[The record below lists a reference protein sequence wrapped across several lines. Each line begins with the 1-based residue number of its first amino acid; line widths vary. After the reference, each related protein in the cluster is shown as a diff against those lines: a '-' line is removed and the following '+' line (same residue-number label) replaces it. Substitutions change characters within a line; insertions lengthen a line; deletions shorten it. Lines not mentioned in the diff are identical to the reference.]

1 VSLFDKLKIGV
12 HQTYVK
18 NVEKIMPTLKE
29 SKFLDDG
36 VLTPEEVT
44 REETKQRERKTTK
57 QLLRE
62 REREKKKR
70 ETSSNAR
77 KEKKK
82 KKQIFSQAQP
92 TSLSLSQ
99 FVAAGDLLV
108 HKCPT
113 WTWESA
119 EEGKGVSYL
128 PKNKQFLLT
137 RNVPCLM
144 RLSVF
149 EGQVNA
155 SSSATVADTDGDWCA
170 PSFDAAANTS
180 TSTST
185 STSSSSASASSTATA
200 TTASTSAVASSSATS
215 KAPVESDDDDIPDME
230 TFEDENIGEA
240 DDAAIVAPAVAAAAS
255 SKSTS
260 SGVAAAVA
268 AASSAAASKNDN
280 IVRTRTY
287 DISITYDKYYQTPK
301 LWLFGYDEARQPL
314 KAEQVF
320 EDISADHAQKTVTIE
335 THPGLSSSW
344 AFIHPCR
351 HAAVMKR
358 IIERQLANNSTPRA
372 DQYLFL
378 FLKFINAVIPT
389 IEYDSTIEMT
399 A

>member
-44 REETKQRERKTTK
+44 RERERNVTTK
-57 QLLRE
+57 R
-62 REREKKKR
+62 KKK
-70 ETSSNAR
+70 T
-77 KEKKK
+77 K
-82 KKQIFSQAQP
+82 FSQRDHQRA
-92 TSLSLSQ
+92 Q

-113 WTWESA
+113 WTWEAA

-170 PSFDAAANTS
+170 PSFDAAAANAS
-180 TSTST
+180 SGG
-185 STSSSSASASSTATA
+185 SSSSSSSSTATA
-200 TTASTSAVASSSATS
+200 STASVAGSSVTS

-240 DDAAIVAPAVAAAAS
+240 DDAAIVAPAVAAAA

>member
-1 VSLFDKLKIGV
+1 LK
-12 HQTYVK
+12 
-18 NVEKIMPTLKE
+18 
-29 SKFLDDG
+29 
-36 VLTPEEVT
+36 
-44 REETKQRERKTTK
+44 
-57 QLLRE
+57 
-62 REREKKKR
+62 
-70 ETSSNAR
+70 
-77 KEKKK
+77 
-82 KKQIFSQAQP
+82 
-92 TSLSLSQ
+92 

-119 EEGKGVSYL
+119 EEGKAVSYL

-144 RLSVF
+144 RLKAF

-155 SSSATVADTDGDWCA
+155 STTETVADNDGDWVA
-170 PSFDAAANTS
+170 PTFSTAESGGASAASAA
-180 TSTST
+180 
-185 STSSSSASASSTATA
+185 SSS
-200 TTASTSAVASSSATS
+200 TASTSSANKHS
-215 KAPVESDDDDIPDME
+215 NDDDDDDDIPDME

-240 DDAAIVAPAVAAAAS
+240 DDS
-255 SKSTS
+255 
-260 SGVAAAVA
+260 AAVSA
-268 AASSAAASKNDN
+268 STTTTTTTTTKQSSAASSAAAAAPAVNDN

-287 DISITYDKYYQTPK
+287 DISMSYDKYYQTPK
-301 LWLFGYDEARQPL
+301 IWLFGYDESRQPL
-314 KAEQVF
+314 KAEQMF

-335 THPGLSSSW
+335 THPALSSSW

-358 IIERQLANNSTPRA
+358 IIERQLANNTTPRS

-389 IEYDSTIEMT
+389 IEYDATIEMT